1 MRKKKICSQKQVTAL
16 AHFTEKRV
24 TGVGEPGAPVALR
37 YYCTYK
43 TTLRSVF
50 DYTMLLMS
58 MFIHI

>member
-43 TTLRSVF
+43 TTLTDQSLIIQCF
-50 DYTMLLMS
+50 
-58 MFIHI
+58 